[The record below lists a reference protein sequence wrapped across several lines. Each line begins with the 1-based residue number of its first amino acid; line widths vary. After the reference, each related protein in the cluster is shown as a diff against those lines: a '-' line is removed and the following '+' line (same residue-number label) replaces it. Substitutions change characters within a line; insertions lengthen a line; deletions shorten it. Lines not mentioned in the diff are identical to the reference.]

1 MRKPAA
7 LLLLFAVAVTGCG
20 RAVPPDT
27 VPPETSTATQVV
39 TRVTT
44 TTRPA
49 PATTLR
55 SRPAPTTARPRPAPT
70 TTEAGAGGCLED
82 YIEVMEQWRRVGGSD
97 GTDAELRALQQQL
110 RTHYDRCGGAAV
122 LAQIEVIENWI
133 WFREK
138 HG

>member
-1 MRKPAA
+1 M
-7 LLLLFAVAVTGCG
+7 
-20 RAVPPDT
+20 
-27 VPPETSTATQVV
+27 
-39 TRVTT
+39 
-44 TTRPA
+44 
-49 PATTLR
+49 
-55 SRPAPTTARPRPAPT
+55 
-70 TTEAGAGGCLED
+70 
-82 YIEVMEQWRRVGGSD
+82 MEQWRRVGGSD